1 MFRCKGEPSTLT
13 VGKPRAIKK
22 RIKKKIKKMRA
33 ELKKKNLRVKIFF
46 VKNHAGKDFF
56 YFLTRTVLST
66 IYTGENILPIDKFV
80 YLVKV

>member
-1 MFRCKGEPSTLT
+1 LS

-22 RIKKKIKKMRA
+22 RVKKNGIKKMRA

-66 IYTGENILPIDKFV
+66 IYTGQNHTTHNQIKNWL
-80 YLVKV
+80 LG